1 MSPALPHAVYY
12 YHDSDGGC
20 LLVQD
25 SHPSSS
31 ELRRSGVAVAPAAV
45 VQATSSSGLGP
56 VVRGGHPAHA
66 QPQDG

>member
-1 MSPALPHAVYY
+1 MSPALHHAVY

-31 ELRRSGVAVAPAAV
+31 ELRRSDVAVAPAAV
-45 VQATSSSGLGP
+45 QATTSSSGLGP

>member
-1 MSPALPHAVYY
+1 MSPALHHAVY

-25 SHPSSS
+25 SHPSSA
-31 ELRRSGVAVAPAAV
+31 ELRRSDVAVAPV
-45 VQATSSSGLGP
+45 FVQANTSFGRGA